1 MIFMPPYIP
10 QVQKL
15 DFSTNFEFS
24 ENFGQYPP
32 SKVLPNQNKEKKC
45 CNRVPL
51 DCFEGQP
58 LE

>member
-1 MIFMPPYIP
+1 MPPYIP

>member
-1 MIFMPPYIP
+1 MPPYIP

-15 DFSTNFEFS
+15 DFSTNFES
-24 ENFGQYPP
+24 SKNFGWYPP

-45 CNRVPL
+45 CNKVSL
-51 DCFEGQP
+51 NCFEGWP